1 VENHIQESCLRE
13 SGEELEEGG
22 IIGIRVFEDSSLA
35 LRILSEW
42 LPAYQ
47 QVYAR
52 AALENGGV
60 GLVLEY
66 NGLPV
71 GSAIG
76 YPAGSRGGRVALGVI
91 YYVYVRPRSRGRG
104 LGKVLVASLEELLSD
119 MGASLYVASTREDNW
134 SSQRMFESLGY
145 KVFKWWEL
153 EEEVGSEALEAL
165 EAAACMYE
173 DEIVMIKPYDRR
185 VISKLRRSDYE
196 ELWYKTCY
204 KPWLDMRRHGRTA
217 WAP

>member
-1 VENHIQESCLRE
+1 MENHIQEGRLRE

-76 YPAGSRGGRVALGVI
+76 YTAGGRGGQVALGVI

-104 LGKVLVASLEELLSD
+104 LGKVLVASLEELLSG

-196 ELWYKTCY
+196 ELWYKACY
-204 KPWLDMRRHGRTA
+204 KPWLDMRRHGKTT

>member
-1 VENHIQESCLRE
+1 VENHIQESRPRE

-66 NGLPV
+66 DGLPV

-76 YPAGSRGGRVALGVI
+76 YTAGGRGGQVALGVI

-104 LGKVLVASLEELLSD
+104 LGKVLVASLEELLSG

-134 SSQRMFESLGY
+134 SSQKMFESLGY
-145 KVFKWWEL
+145 KVFNWWEL

-173 DEIVMIKPYDRR
+173 DEIVMIKPYDRK

-196 ELWYKTCY
+196 ELWYKACY
-204 KPWLDMRRHGRTA
+204 KPWLDMRRHGKTT